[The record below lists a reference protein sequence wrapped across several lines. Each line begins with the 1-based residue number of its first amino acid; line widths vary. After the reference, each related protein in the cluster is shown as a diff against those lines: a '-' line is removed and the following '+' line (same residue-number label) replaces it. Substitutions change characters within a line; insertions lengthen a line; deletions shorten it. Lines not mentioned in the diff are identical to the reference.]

1 MGSDQALQMLAD
13 VLWNALSISGPLLAV
28 TLAVGL
34 LMSVMQVI
42 TQIQE
47 TSLQFIPKII
57 AAVLVLVVCGAW
69 RLKRLVAFSVN
80 LIGAIPGYF

>member
-13 VLWNALSISGPLLAV
+13 VLWNALIISGPLLAN

-34 LMSVMQVI
+34 FMSVMQVI

-47 TSLQFIPKII
+47 TSLTFIPKII

-69 RLKRLVAFSVN
+69 MLKRLVAFSVN
-80 LIGAIPGYF
+80 LIAAIPGYF

>member
-13 VLWNALSISGPLLAV
+13 VLWNALIISGPLLAV

-47 TSLQFIPKII
+47 TSLTFIPKII

-80 LIGAIPGYF
+80 LIGSIPGYF

>member
-13 VLWNALSISGPLLAV
+13 VLWNALIISGPLLAV

-47 TSLQFIPKII
+47 TSLTFIPKII
-57 AAVLVLVVCGAW
+57 EGQLAKWAKEIC
-69 RLKRLVAFSVN
+69 R
-80 LIGAIPGYF
+80 IGR